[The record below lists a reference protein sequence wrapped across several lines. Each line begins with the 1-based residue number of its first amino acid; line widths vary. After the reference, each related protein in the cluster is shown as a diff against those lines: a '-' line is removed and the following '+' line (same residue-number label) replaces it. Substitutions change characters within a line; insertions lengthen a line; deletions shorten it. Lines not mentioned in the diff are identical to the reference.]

1 MKKSVLLVLASASLI
16 LAACGN
22 KPTPSKSSPT
32 DTSEEGTSI
41 HTSEGGTS
49 EEGSSEDVVYVESIG
64 ASTSLTV
71 EEGNAVELQVEISPA
86 NAPQGFTV
94 TSSDDS
100 IAYYE
105 SGYVMG
111 LKAGTVTLTITSE
124 GVDLTGEPLVTTTTV
139 TVTKAAKVLTPIS
152 ELISAATNTEF
163 TTHAYVAGIA
173 SGTFEYTPSGGS
185 KIDEYRYVYIAD
197 GEDFLQGFQ
206 IRASDLTGIAVGD
219 VVEVD
224 GKMDQHT
231 NDSKTTWVTPEF
243 HGRGDKAFNK
253 VEDEN
258 VSAPVFKAWDAEHPL
273 GTITEA
279 DINKAYVLTDA
290 IVTSISTSSSGHT
303 TVNLQIGKETATL
316 YLHATSKDN
325 AVEGFS
331 NVKAGWRISGK
342 TWVGANYNQDGFQF
356 TGLNDAT
363 FTEGT
368 LPDQDITALADV
380 VKLEKG
386 ATFQSRAKVVG
397 LPDKTEEVKGAK
409 VWKNVFVADGET
421 FYQLYQVPEGY
432 MDGISVGDYIEF
444 KGVVADYGTK
454 DTVWTT
460 KEATVAEKVTK
471 LEGAGDIAEPVFK
484 AWDSEHALGTI
495 VEGDVNKGVAI
506 TGADITEVTAGSSG
520 TTIKLQIGEE
530 KLDVYLR
537 KDSYNLPIDK
547 VVAGNK
553 LSAKAFVGHHN
564 GTPQFVHLEDISVE
578 EVDHPVE
585 SVEVD
590 AATAE
595 IAIGGTHTIVA
606 SITPSVADQS
616 VTFEVTSGSDYIE
629 VSDKGVVTGKAAG
642 EGVVTVKSVKDP
654 TKTATVTITVKNE
667 ATTSWSVTK
676 TPDQYDAVTNDD
688 WSVKLDDNVTFAT
701 AASTIAADSFRIFK
715 GKTATVSVPT
725 GYAITKIVLTC
736 TANDTTKQGPG
747 CFGAGAPEGYTYSGK
762 VGTWTGSLQTVSF
775 TATDNQVRVAS
786 ITVEYS
792 IAE

>member
-49 EEGSSEDVVYVESIG
+49 EEGSSEDVVYVESIDCV
-64 ASTSLTV
+64 SEITV
-71 EEGNAVELQVEISPA
+71 AQGGSVDFAVAVSPA
-86 NAPQGFTV
+86 TAPQGV
-94 TSSDDS
+94 TIESSDDS
-100 IAYYE
+100 TAYVE
-105 SGYVMG
+105 DGVLCG
-111 LKAGTVTLTITSE
+111 VKAGTATLTVTSE
-124 GVDLTGEPLVTTTTV
+124 GVKADGTHATATVSV
-139 TVTKAAKVLTPIS
+139 TVTEPAKQLTPIS

-163 TTHAYVAGIA
+163 TTHAYVVGIS
-173 SGTFEYTPSGGS
+173 SGTYPYTSSG
-185 KIDEYRYVYIAD
+185 KTIDEYRYVYIAD

-206 IRASDLTGIAVGD
+206 IRASDLTGVDVGD

-231 NDSKTTWVTPEF
+231 NDDKTTWVTPEF
-243 HGRGDKAFNK
+243 HARGNKAFNK

-273 GTITEA
+273 GTIAEA
-279 DINKAYVLTDA
+279 DINKGYVLTDA
-290 IVTSISTSSSGHT
+290 IVTSISTSSKGHT
-303 TVNLQIGKETATL
+303 TINLMIGEETATL
-316 YLHATSKDN
+316 YLHADSKDN

-380 VKLEKG
+380 LALDKG
-386 ATFQSRAKVVG
+386 DTFQSRAKVVG
-397 LPDKTEEVKGAK
+397 LPDKTETLKDGVTK
-409 VWKNVFVADGET
+409 VWKYVLVADGAT
-421 FYQLYQVPEGY
+421 FYQLYQVPEEY

-444 KGVVADYGTK
+444 KGAVADYK
-454 DTVWTT
+454 DTWNT
-460 KEATVAEKVTK
+460 KEASVSEKVKK
-471 LEGAGDIAEPVFK
+471 LESAGDIAEPVFK
-484 AWDSEHALGTI
+484 AWDSTHALGTI
-495 VEGDVNKGVAI
+495 VEGDVNKGVVV
-506 TGADITEVTAGSSG
+506 TGAEITSVNAGSSG

-537 KDSYNLPIDK
+537 ANSYNLPIDK

-553 LSAKAFVGHHN
+553 LSAKAFVGHN
-564 GTPQFVHLEDISVE
+564 KGTPQFVHLEDIEVE

-585 SVEVD
+585 SVTVTS
-590 AATAE
+590 ATAE
-595 IAIGGTHTIVA
+595 IGIDGTYQIEA
-606 SITPSVADQS
+606 SVLPALADQS
-616 VTFEVTSGSDYIE
+616 LTYTVTSGSDYIE
-629 VSDKGVVTGKAAG
+629 VTDAGLVTGKAAG
-642 EGVVTVKSVKDP
+642 TGVVTVASVKDP
-654 TKTATVTITVKNE
+654 TKTAIVTVTVKNE

-676 TPDQYDAVTNDD
+676 TPDQYDAVTSQD
-688 WSVKLDDNVTFAT
+688 WSVKLDDNVTFAA
-701 AASTIAADSFRIFK
+701 AASTIASDSFRIFK
-715 GKTATVSVPT
+715 NKTATVSVPT
-725 GYAITKIVLTC
+725 GYVITKIKLTC
-736 TANDTTKQGPG
+736 TKSGTTKEGPG
-747 CFGAGAPEGYTYSGK
+747 CFGAGAPEGYTYEDT